1 MFFVPCPRCG
11 SPVDIPEDAVGKDRT
26 DPWNV
31 AHCHECDLGFDYN
44 DDEVQFVADQSQ
56 VPSR

>member
-1 MFFVPCPRCG
+1 MLELP
-11 SPVDIPEDAVGKDRT
+11 DDAVGKVRT

-31 AHCHECDLGFDYN
+31 AHCDQCDLGFDY
-44 DDEVQFVADQSQ
+44 DDEEVQFVADQSQ